1 MSDGPKVMTRED
13 LIRAIEEAGS
23 GWYDRGR
30 TQVGLG
36 RSIAERIADALM
48 GLCVKGFTNNSSEAG
63 DDAKSVLSG
72 LVPSCGDITH
82 LALII
87 APDAPEAY
95 DMEADAV
102 ALAKWAVDAERDARI
117 FLADGPA
124 NPARRILKAKGG
136 E

>member
-1 MSDGPKVMTRED
+1 MSDKKVLTRKGLVD
-13 LIRAIEEAGS
+13 VICEAAEATIGQN
-23 GWYDRGR
+23 YLC
-30 TQVGLG
+30 LG
-36 RSIAERIADALM
+36 MKASRNIADALM
-48 GLCVKGFTNNSSEAG
+48 GLCVEGFTNNSREDG

-102 ALAKWAVDAERDARI
+102 ALAKWAVDAERDARV

-124 NPARRILKAKGG
+124 NAARRILKAKGG